1 MSDPFIVVIGM
12 GADGPGGLAGE
23 ALDHIATARILAGGR
38 RHLAFFEGWVG
49 ETIVIDADVDQL
61 IRRLREVH
69 LREKTVVLASG
80 DPLFHG
86 IGRALL
92 KAFPREELIF
102 LPHLSSIQLAFARI
116 KETWDD
122 ARVVSLHGRPLRS
135 ILAPLEAREPKIAV
149 LTDAVNHPGAIASLI
164 VALGLGN
171 DYEVCV
177 CENLGGPDE
186 RVTRW
191 PADAATGQSFSPLN
205 VVILRR
211 VRSEA
216 GPALPLVGIP
226 DEAIR
231 HAPGSRGMIT
241 KREVRVIALAYLGLR
256 PSDVLWDVGAG
267 SGSIALEAG
276 HLSPGLEVFA
286 IERDHEAVQD
296 VLGNVRGFG
305 LAGIRVVEAEAPEAF
320 SGLPDPD
327 AVFVGGSGGRLREI
341 VTEAIRRLR
350 PGGRI
355 VINCVTIE
363 NFSLGWEILNV
374 HGLGPRATSVQ
385 LAHSGPVGR
394 LHRLDPESPIFI
406 LRATKP

>member
-1 MSDPFIVVIGM
+1 
-12 GADGPGGLAGE
+12 
-23 ALDHIATARILAGGR
+23 
-38 RHLAFFEGWVG
+38 
-49 ETIVIDADVDQL
+49 
-61 IRRLREVH
+61 
-69 LREKTVVLASG
+69 
-80 DPLFHG
+80 
-86 IGRALL
+86 
-92 KAFPREELIF
+92 
-102 LPHLSSIQLAFARI
+102 
-116 KETWDD
+116 
-122 ARVVSLHGRPLRS
+122 
-135 ILAPLEAREPKIAV
+135 
-149 LTDAVNHPGAIASLI
+149 
-164 VALGLGN
+164 
-171 DYEVCV
+171 
-177 CENLGGPDE
+177 
-186 RVTRW
+186 
-191 PADAATGQSFSPLN
+191 
-205 VVILRR
+205 
-211 VRSEA
+211 
-216 GPALPLVGIP
+216 
-226 DEAIR
+226 
-231 HAPGSRGMIT
+231 MIT

-374 HGLGPRATSVQ
+374 HGLGPARPRCSLPIPARWAACTGWIRRVRSSSCERPSHEQ
-385 LAHSGPVGR
+385 PSDD
-394 LHRLDPESPIFI
+394 RLDRRHRPRP
-406 LRATKP
+406 